1 MPDLTLAWHEGWS
14 WLGGSVLVAALCAN
28 LAWFFRQPRPG
39 VVGDLVARLATWR
52 FSPWLLQ
59 LLRLLYYIG
68 VPFAALLWGHDAV
81 VGRLLGVQPFPSPVL
96 AGEDGGADVPEHFL
110 DWAYDAGWAV
120 ALGIGVLGLL
130 ALSWWTYRR
139 SLVTAGVVS
148 GEGEMVDGANSSG
161 WVLLREAAYQ
171 EVHWAFYREPFVV
184 TWGIA
189 AGCWLGVTPVLIE
202 LALNVMVWEHLHS
215 RDASYARRMLVR
227 GGLLVASTQLYL
239 KTQNLWLAI
248 LMDCVI
254 GSLTLRKR
262 GDQSVTREAIT
273 TIL

>member
-1 MPDLTLAWHEGWS
+1 MSDIHLSRWDWLLLSMAITTFGGLLRWLIRQLAADEERRPISVQKQTLLWRLLDQLLT
-14 WLGGSVLVAALCAN
+14 
-28 LAWFFRQPRPG
+28 
-39 VVGDLVARLATWR
+39 
-52 FSPWLLQ
+52 SPWLLTPVQ
-59 LLRLLYYIG
+59 MVYAIG
-68 VPFAALLWGHDAV
+68 IP
-81 VGRLLGVQPFPSPVL
+81 
-96 AGEDGGADVPEHFL
+96 
-110 DWAYDAGWAV
+110 
-120 ALGIGVLGLL
+120 LL
-130 ALSWWTYRR
+130 ALVGQGALTARGLGLKGLSARDTAAFPGTMSMNPPSAWTDDIGWFVPI
-139 SLVTAGVVS
+139 SLVTFAVIALGNRGLRNRVPLPAEGRGVNNIAQTIL
-148 GEGEMVDGANSSG
+148 EGIAF
-161 WVLLREAAYQ
+161 